1 MIIDKIKE
9 ANVFIKNNKYR
20 INSEYR
26 LNYHLMGEY
35 GWINDPNG
43 FVFYKGKYHLF
54 YQNYPYKAC
63 VGPMH
68 WGHAV
73 SVDLI
78 KWNYLPIAL
87 APDRDF
93 DKDGCFSGTSIIVDG
108 NLCILYTGH
117 ICTGKSK
124 EEYKQVQNYAY
135 SEDGINFEKYSGNPV
150 LDTNEIHGEASTK
163 DIRDPKVFKLEKD
176 YYMILGSID
185 NFGNGEVLLY
195 KSLDLIK
202 WEYVNVLAKGNSD
215 MGKVWECPDIFNLD
229 GKDILIVSP
238 QYMKKEGL
246 NYHNL
251 HSSIYI
257 LGKLNTEKGEFI
269 FKDYYPVDYGFD
281 FYAPE
286 TIEDPKGRRIIV
298 AWMDMWETEMPTST
312 QGHNWTGAMTLP
324 REMFFNNGKLCFKPI
339 EEIKDYRRNEFSLEN
354 ILLKDEIELDAI
366 GDSYEIVVTFKPI
379 EASDFGIKLRVGNDE
394 ETILTYDTENNLFTF
409 NRDKSGKGPKGKRS
423 TEVYLTQNELELRIF
438 VDKSSVEVFINHGQK
453 TMTARIYPSALSNK
467 IKLFSKGECKVVTF
481 HKWDIKENEVHKKI

>member
-1 MIIDKIKE
+1 MTIDKIKA
-9 ANVFIKNNKYR
+9 ANEFIQINKNK

-43 FVFYKGKYHLF
+43 FVFYKGAYHLF
-54 YQNYPYKAC
+54 YQYHPYEAI

-68 WGHAV
+68 WGHA
-73 SVDLI
+73 SSLDLI
-78 KWNYLPIAL
+78 KWDYHPIAL
-87 APDRDF
+87 APNRDF

-108 NLCILYTGH
+108 KLCILYTGH
-117 ICTGKSK
+117 ISTGKNK
-124 EEYKQVQNYAY
+124 GEYKQVQNYAY
-135 SEDGINFEKYSGNPV
+135 SDDGINFEKYSGNPV
-150 LDTNEIHGEASTK
+150 IDTNEIPDNVSKK
-163 DIRDPKVFKLEKD
+163 DIRDPKVFEVD
-176 YYMILGSID
+176 GIYYMILGTLD
-185 NFGNGEVLLY
+185 NFGNGEVVLY
-195 KSLDLIK
+195 KSLNLIK
-202 WEYVNVLAKGNSD
+202 WDYISVLAKGNSD

-251 HSSIYI
+251 HSTIYI
-257 LGKLNTEKGEFI
+257 LGELNTQKGEFT

-298 AWMDMWETEMPTST
+298 AWMDMWEAEMPTST
-312 QGHNWTGAMTLP
+312 EGHNWAGAMTLP
-324 REMFFNNGKLCFKPI
+324 REIFFNNGKLCFKPI
-339 EEIKDYRRNEFSLEN
+339 EEIKNYRRNKVSLEN
-354 ILLKDEIELDAI
+354 VLLKDEIELDAK
-366 GDSYEIVVTFKPI
+366 GDSYEIMVTYRPL
-379 EASDFGIKLRVGNDE
+379 ETSEFGIVLRAGNDE
-394 ETILTYDTENNLFTF
+394 ETLLSYNTENNLFTL

-423 TEVYLTQNELELRIF
+423 TEVYLTGNELELRIF

-453 TMTARIYPSALSNK
+453 TMTARIYPNACSNK
-467 IKLFSKGECKVVTF
+467 IKLFSKGECNIVTF
-481 HKWDIKENEVHKKI
+481 NKWDIG